1 MQDDLVYL
9 ASPYTHADKAVME
22 DRFRAAC
29 RYAAC
34 LMRRGINV
42 FSPIAHSH
50 PIAQF
55 GLPPDWQFWRPYGEK
70 WLSLCTSMIVLMLP
84 GWQVSEGVQAETDIM
99 WRRGRRIE
107 WHTEDGVVF
116 QKRIKELNDG
126 RK

>member
-55 GLPPDWQFWRPYGEK
+55 GLPPDWQFFLYTSKDPWGNDCDRQHGYPVRELYADRPKAEAALK
-70 WLSLCTSMIVLMLP
+70 TAQIVWLN
-84 GWQVSEGVQAETDIM
+84 E
-99 WRRGRRIE
+99 
-107 WHTEDGVVF
+107 
-116 QKRIKELNDG
+116 RIKELNDG